1 MKHSTIAVIN
11 LLIACIIGLI
21 IIFPDFTRQLNRY
34 GDGFQPAREQSSV
47 ERERIGRQSERMAPD
62 PARRMPPFENRQLS
76 APPSGRNF
84 QAKLVYDF
92 VSFFFLT
99 VLLLFFNTRNLLLN
113 TGYKPDEWKNTV
125 VSIGGSLAICALF
138 LVFRIL
144 VTDFPRQGFHLNG
157 LDMFKTL
164 FAGIITVLY
173 GLIMTLIYRQQQMK
187 IENERLKTE
196 NLQATYNVLT
206 AQINPHFFFNSLN
219 TLSALVR
226 EQQNEVSLKYIN
238 ELSDIFRYVLNS
250 NKKELVT
257 LQQEFY
263 FLNAY
268 RYMLE
273 IRYED
278 KLFFDIHIGEKY
290 LQYLLPVLSFQPVIE
305 NIIKHNV
312 ISEENPLTIRIY
324 ITEEEQLAISNP
336 VRPKFG
342 YEENTGIGLKN
353 LTDRYRLLL
362 SKSILIENDDRIF
375 TVKLPIV
382 EKSPAPG
389 AKN

>member
-1 MKHSTIAVIN
+1 MKRSTIIVIN

-21 IIFPDFTRQLNRY
+21 IIFPDFTRHMNRY
-34 GDGFQPAREQSSV
+34 GEDFQPTREQSSL
-47 ERERIGRQSERMAPD
+47 ERERIGGQPERMVPD
-62 PARRMPPFENRQLS
+62 PARRMPPFDNHQLPV
-76 APPSGRNF
+76 PPSLRN
-84 QAKLVYDF
+84 AHSRLVFDF
-92 VSFFFLT
+92 VSFFFLALF
-99 VLLLFFNTRNLLLN
+99 LLYFNTRNLLLN
-113 TGYKPDEWKNTV
+113 TGHQLDGWKNTV
-125 VSIGGSLAICALF
+125 VSIGGSLVICTLF
-138 LVFRIL
+138 LVFRTLI
-144 VTDFPRQGFHLNG
+144 TDFPRQAFHLNG
-157 LDMFKTL
+157 MDMFKTL
-164 FAGIITVLY
+164 SAGIITVLY
-173 GLIMTLIYRQQQMK
+173 GSIIILIYRQQQMK
-187 IENERLKTE
+187 LENQSLKTE

-226 EQQNEVSLKYIN
+226 EQQKEASLKYIN
-238 ELSDIFRYVLNS
+238 ELSHIFRYVLNS
-250 NKKELVT
+250 NKKELVA
-257 LQQEFY
+257 LQEELY

-278 KLFFDIHIGEKY
+278 KLFFDIHIDGKY
-290 LQYLLPVLSFQPVIE
+290 LRYLLPVLSFQPVIE

-312 ISEENPLTIRIY
+312 ISEKKPLTICIY

-336 VRPKFG
+336 IRPKLG

-362 SKSILIENDDRIF
+362 SENILIENDGRNF

-382 EKSPAPG
+382 EKTRFE
-389 AKN
+389 

>member
-1 MKHSTIAVIN
+1 MKRSTIAVIN

-21 IIFPDFTRQLNRY
+21 IIFPDLTRQMNR
-34 GDGFQPAREQSSV
+34 GESDFQSAREQSSI
-47 ERERIGRQSERMAPD
+47 EREGIGRQPERIVPD
-62 PARRMPPFENRQLS
+62 PEKRMPPFGKRQFP
-76 APPSGRNF
+76 PPSERNSH
-84 QAKLVYDF
+84 AKLVYDF
-92 VSFFFLT
+92 LSFFFLA
-99 VLLLFFNTRNLLLN
+99 VFLLFFNTRNLLLN
-113 TGYKPDEWKNTV
+113 TGYKSEEWKNTA
-125 VSIGGSLAICALF
+125 VSIGGSLVVCTLF
-138 LVFRIL
+138 LVFRVL

-157 LDMFKTL
+157 IDMFKTI
-164 FAGIITVLY
+164 FAGIITVLC
-173 GLIMTLIYRQQQMK
+173 GSIITLIYRQQRMK
-187 IENERLKTE
+187 LENERLKTE

-226 EQQNEVSLKYIN
+226 EQQNDISLKYIN

-257 LQQEFY
+257 LQQELY

-278 KLFFDIHIGEKY
+278 KLFFDIRIDEKY
-290 LQYLLPVLSFQPVIE
+290 LRYLLPVLSFQPVIE

-312 ISEENPLTIRIY
+312 ISEEKPLTIRIY
-324 ITEEEQLAISNP
+324 ITEDEQLAISNP

-342 YEENTGIGLKN
+342 SKENTGIGLKN
-353 LTDRYRLLL
+353 LGDRYRLLL
-362 SKSILIENDDRIF
+362 SKNILIENDDLDF
-375 TVKLPIV
+375 TVKLPIL
-382 EKSPAPG
+382 EKSFIP
-389 AKN
+389 